1 QKEAKILPLKAI
13 LSEYLTF
20 QEEVLE
26 RRTRY
31 DLKKAQERAHLLEGL
46 LIAQDNIDEVIK
58 IIRNSYDNAKQNLM
72 DRFNLSDVQAQ
83 AICDM
88 RLIALQGLNR
98 EKLENEYKELEEKIA
113 YYQSLLADPQLLKG
127 VLKDELLE
135 IKEKYGDERRTEI
148 QDVFDD
154 INMEDLIEEQQCV
167 YTLTKGGYIKRL
179 GTKEYASQNRG
190 GKGIKAQSLR
200 EEDYIETLFTA
211 SSHAQILFFTSLG
224 KVYKIKGYRIPEAS
238 RIARGTNIVNVL
250 PLDPGEK
257 VSAMVHADDILAEGM
272 YINLVTKQGTIKRME
287 LSILKN
293 IRSTGIRALNLVDD
307 DELIAALLTNGS
319 DKIVIA
325 THDGMSINMKE
336 TDARAMGREA
346 AGVRGIKLR
355 DGDYVVG
362 AEVFREDAQLLSIT
376 ENGFGKRTAF
386 TDYPEQNRG
395 GIGVKNYNCTEKTGK
410 VAAVM
415 GVLEDVDIMII
426 ADDGTMIRTPVSNI
440 SLYGRTTMGVKVMRL
455 SENAKVTSI
464 ARAER
469 EETEEIAEEAVEE
482 TAE

>member
-1 QKEAKILPLKAI
+1 
-13 LSEYLTF
+13 
-20 QEEVLE
+20 
-26 RRTRY
+26 
-31 DLKKAQERAHLLEGL
+31 
-46 LIAQDNIDEVIK
+46 
-58 IIRNSYDNAKQNLM
+58 
-72 DRFNLSDVQAQ
+72 
-83 AICDM
+83 
-88 RLIALQGLNR
+88 
-98 EKLENEYKELEEKIA
+98 
-113 YYQSLLADPQLLKG
+113 
-127 VLKDELLE
+127 
-135 IKEKYGDERRTEI
+135 
-148 QDVFDD
+148 
-154 INMEDLIEEQQCV
+154 
-167 YTLTKGGYIKRL
+167 
-179 GTKEYASQNRG
+179 
-190 GKGIKAQSLR
+190 
-200 EEDYIETLFTA
+200 
-211 SSHAQILFFTSLG
+211 
-224 KVYKIKGYRIPEAS
+224 
-238 RIARGTNIVNVL
+238 
-250 PLDPGEK
+250 
-257 VSAMVHADDILAEGM
+257 M

-319 DKIVIA
+319 DNIVIA

-355 DGDYVVG
+355 EGDYVIG
-362 AEVFREDAQLLSIT
+362 AEVFRKDAQLLSIT

-464 ARAER
+464 ARAEK
-469 EETEEIAEEAVEE
+469 EESEEVAEEVAEE